1 MTAFHQVRAA
11 GKVKIDGNIVENP
24 SDADLLQASLP
35 ANAPTRTRLGRP
47 GSMLVDLSDTLP
59 RC

>member
-1 MTAFHQVRAA
+1 MTAVHQVRAA

-35 ANAPTRTRLGRP
+35 ANAPTRTRL
-47 GSMLVDLSDTLP
+47 
-59 RC
+59 